1 MMNVKAGNVKMKG
14 YALVRDKEG
23 KPKIDRQSLK
33 TFWPY
38 LTEDDKEYMKTQ
50 YEEAKLWP

>member
-1 MMNVKAGNVKMKG
+1 MTIVKADNVKMKG
-14 YALVRDKEG
+14 YALVRDEEG

-38 LTEDDKEYMKTQ
+38 LTEEDKEYMRTK
-50 YEEAKLWP
+50 YEEVKLWL

>member
-1 MMNVKAGNVKMKG
+1 MTNAKADNVNMKG

-33 TFWPY
+33 IFWPY
-38 LTEDDKEYMKTQ
+38 LTEEDKEYMRTK
-50 YEEAKLWP
+50 YEEVILWL